1 MKDDLKCKEYEYRL
15 NLKNWE
21 DKHKALKEKK
31 ASQSNL
37 LAEKEKARQSNL
49 NTQFDSAT
57 VSFFRDLAKRDYYG
71 MSERF

>member
-57 VSFFRDLAKRDYYG
+57 VIFFRDLAKRDYYG